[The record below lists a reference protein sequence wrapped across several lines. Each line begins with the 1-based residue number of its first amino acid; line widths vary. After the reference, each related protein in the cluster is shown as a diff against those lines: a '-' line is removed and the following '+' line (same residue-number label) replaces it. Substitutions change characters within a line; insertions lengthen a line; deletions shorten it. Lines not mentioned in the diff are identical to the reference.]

1 MKDSI
6 GKFLLEDWTPTPFG
20 QALKDGTSD
29 EFQAESVEMDKE
41 EIPDDFLE
49 VQDFDTD
56 MEELKAELDDDI
68 SASETFAERFEHFS
82 AEEISEMYRVYML
95 TPYAVCY
102 DSSLLLQRENDSF
115 IYAPMRLP
123 LVELLKALKWR
134 YRLSE

>member
-6 GKFLLEDWTPTPFG
+6 GNFLLEDWTPTPFE

-29 EFQAESVEMDKE
+29 EFLAESVEMDKE

-68 SASETFAERFEHFS
+68 SASETFAEHSEHIYDELVKNEQESIIHTWPGIGLQFQDGQI
-82 AEEISEMYRVYML
+82 AE
-95 TPYAVCY
+95 AV
-102 DSSLLLQRENDSF
+102 
-115 IYAPMRLP
+115 PHRL
-123 LVELLKALKWR
+123 
-134 YRLSE
+134 